1 MRPIPGLIFKEMDY
15 SPRHPLAG
23 KELGRVCNHDRY
35 AKVKSHQN
43 LLSLRQDDFTIKRN
57 L

>member
-1 MRPIPGLIFKEMDY
+1 MRPIPGLILKEMDY